1 MAAVVEQFREA
12 LEIEGRYTSP
22 YHPEANGK
30 VERVNRTLK
39 EYLRKM
45 ASNAMDWDVL
55 LPWAMMAYNSAV
67 HSSKGYSPFF
77 IERGIKMRVPADI
90 GIERRLD
97 LDPFVRDIQNRV
109 PRVWADV
116 LRAMKTRSDTQL
128 KEPLVSF
135 EVGDQVW
142 YFDPNA
148 EAALGKMG
156 IQWIGPVSVVRK
168 LSDVVYELD
177 IDTKYGK
184 SNRLN
189 VKNIR
194 PYNPNTRVRISDES
208 VPSLLI
214 EPSSSQGKRRGVQVS
229 PSSTEEAFHV
239 FPCNPL

>member
-1 MAAVVEQFREA
+1 
-12 LEIEGRYTSP
+12 
-22 YHPEANGK
+22 
-30 VERVNRTLK
+30 
-39 EYLRKM
+39 
-45 ASNAMDWDVL
+45 
-55 LPWAMMAYNSAV
+55 
-67 HSSKGYSPFF
+67 
-77 IERGIKMRVPADI
+77 MRVPADI

-116 LRAMKTRSDTQL
+116 LRATKTRSDTQL